1 MAEWFKAPVLKPFP
15 WHPLPCK
22 RVSLHPTTSALSRSH
37 SFTRPTPYHSML
49 SGRVANRVAR
59 ATCGKHSTE
68 WRNAKSIS
76 TSVASSAANPDHC
89 GRVSTERVGLLRSA
103 PREPSSSCGYRHTAS
118 LLFFPV
124 SGSLAVQ
131 EINIVYALA
140 ALAISAVFSSFAVM
154 AGRPAA
160 LRRHKVTGRL
170 ASTAGTMRCGSQP
183 HRRELCSGVVKST
196 APFLG

>member
-1 MAEWFKAPVLKPFP
+1 MPSQGHALPKITLRICAGSFRPRETKQAEGHQLGTGELGTGALAKRAADSPNVLPRASPPVLKPFP

-118 LLFFPV
+118 LAIFPGFGLFGRTGNQHRV
-124 SGSLAVQ
+124 CSGRARDLGSL
-131 EINIVYALA
+131 
-140 ALAISAVFSSFAVM
+140 
-154 AGRPAA
+154 
-160 LRRHKVTGRL
+160 
-170 ASTAGTMRCGSQP
+170 
-183 HRRELCSGVVKST
+183 
-196 APFLG
+196 